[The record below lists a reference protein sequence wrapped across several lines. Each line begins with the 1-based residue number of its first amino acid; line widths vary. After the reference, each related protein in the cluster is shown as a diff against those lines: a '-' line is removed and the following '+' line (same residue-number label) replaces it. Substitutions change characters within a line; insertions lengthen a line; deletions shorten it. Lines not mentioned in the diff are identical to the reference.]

1 MLARI
6 LLSLVF
12 FCLVAC
18 GSHTRAPIEDRGT
31 ESLDLVYSVNKGD
44 TLYSI
49 AFRYGLDFRS
59 VAAGNG
65 ITAPYI
71 IYPGQKINLDE
82 VVSPREPG
90 RPLVMLVEGG
100 SSTDK

>member
-1 MLARI
+1 MLARV

-12 FCLVAC
+12 SCLVAC

-65 ITAPYI
+65 IAAPYI
-71 IYPGQKINLDE
+71 IYPGQKVNLGKKAVSYTHLTLPTNRE
-82 VVSPREPG
+82 V
-90 RPLVMLVEGG
+90 
-100 SSTDK
+100 

>member
-6 LLSLVF
+6 LLSLLF

-31 ESLDLVYSVNKGD
+31 ESLELVYSVNKGD

-59 VAAGNG
+59 VAAVNG
-65 ITAPYI
+65 IAAPYT
-71 IYPGQKINLDE
+71 IYPGQKIRIPMDQ
-82 VVSPREPG
+82 
-90 RPLVMLVEGG
+90 
-100 SSTDK
+100 